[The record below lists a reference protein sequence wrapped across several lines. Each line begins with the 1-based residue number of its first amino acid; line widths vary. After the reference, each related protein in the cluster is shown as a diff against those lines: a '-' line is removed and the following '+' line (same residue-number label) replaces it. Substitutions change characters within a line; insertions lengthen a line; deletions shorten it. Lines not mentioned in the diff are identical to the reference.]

1 MARLSNKQVYLTM
14 TLQEKIDKLPL
25 SIEYDGKVYNLR
37 IYTEKELIVLVYM
50 LYNHHTLFHVKDDR
64 ILLKTSFRLEEL
76 VDKALKA
83 INDKVWED

>member
-1 MARLSNKQVYLTM
+1 M
-14 TLQEKIDKLPL
+14 TLQEKVDKLPL
-25 SIEYDGKVYNLR
+25 SIEYNGKEYFLHIENSQKR
-37 IYTEKELIVLVYM
+37 IVLRYIDPCFD
-50 LYNHHTLFHVKDDR
+50 LIHLFSIYDDK

>member
-1 MARLSNKQVYLTM
+1 M

-25 SIEYDGKVYNLR
+25 SIEYNGRVYNLR
-37 IYTEKELIVLVYM
+37 ICTYKENIYLEYRFDDVQ
-50 LYNHHTLFHVKDDR
+50 LFGLTDDR

-76 VDKALKA
+76 IDKALKA